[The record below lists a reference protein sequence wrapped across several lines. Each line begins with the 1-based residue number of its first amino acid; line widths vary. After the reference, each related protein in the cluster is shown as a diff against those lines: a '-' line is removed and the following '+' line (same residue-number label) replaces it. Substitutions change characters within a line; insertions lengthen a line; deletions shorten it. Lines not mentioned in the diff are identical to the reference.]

1 MNEGMILT
9 LAIIAVIVLVVIFL
23 IAAYNK
29 LIVLKNE
36 VDNAFASVDVQLKK
50 RYDLIPNLVEVVKQ
64 YMTYERDILEK
75 LVALREQA
83 LKATNFDEVLKLEN
97 EIFKTLNILQ
107 MRAEAYP
114 ELKASANFLQ
124 LQAALSEV
132 EDSIAAARRF
142 YNQAVTDYNST
153 IEQIP
158 YNFFA
163 QMLGFE
169 KRPLF
174 TISEEERQNM
184 DLKQLFN
191 RG

>member
-9 LAIIAVIVLVVIFL
+9 LAIIAVIVLVVI

-29 LIVLKNE
+29 FIVLKNE

-163 QMLGFE
+163 RMLSFE